1 MVRIEGLSMHM
12 LASLFLAISQAA
24 APAGLAG
31 NQPIPGPFH
40 PLILNG
46 ELAGRYHCP
55 LSDFGPRPF
64 VLVLIRGTDA
74 PEGLKEML
82 GELNDLVEKSKA
94 AALRSAVIFVEDK
107 LETPLYLA
115 NAERKAARDKI
126 DAALG
131 FASDPKMEAKNP
143 FPGVYVGLDSA
154 EVLKTYPL
162 GEGTAAVAV
171 LARDYK
177 VLAVEKV
184 AEGQFNA
191 EKWKTILSN
200 ADSKLVDKTLAPVV
214 RPRLKP
220 RAPVAEAP
228 PAQQ

>member
-1 MVRIEGLSMHM
+1 MVCIEGPSMHM
-12 LASLFLAISQAA
+12 LACLVLALSQAT
-24 APAGLAG
+24 APAALAE
-31 NQPIPGPFH
+31 NKPIPGPFH

-46 ELAGRYHCP
+46 DLAGRYHCP

-74 PEGLKEML
+74 PEGFKEML
-82 GELNDLVEKSKA
+82 GELNELVEKSKA
-94 AALRSAVIFVEDK
+94 AALRAAVVFVEDK

-131 FASDPKMEAKNP
+131 FATDPKMEAKNP

-162 GEGTAAVAV
+162 GDGTAAMAV
-171 LARDYK
+171 MARDYK
-177 VLAVEKV
+177 VKAVEKV
-184 AEGQFNA
+184 AEGQLNA
-191 EKWKTILSN
+191 GKWKSILSSVD
-200 ADSKLVDKTLAPVV
+200 AKLVDKTLAPVV